1 MLEYA
6 EKFSWLVPLVLIYLI
21 FAYFTRRSDLKKR
34 KEATDWQ
41 YERLRTQWLTAQ
53 RFYLET
59 LQRELANLILRED
72 IEALEKA
79 FHSVRHWD
87 REVSRSSQ
95 ERWDAEQALLLEK
108 FPNLQDFDLIATKHF
123 IRYDHRPQWSIDEL
137 VDRYKEIMKLLMLRR
152 YLKQGEEEFYPNQ
165 FDDDEVRIFDE
176 RIQTYKDY
184 RLKNEMESAMSRY
197 HNRRDIAEDGYD
209 DDDYQVTALWRE
221 KDREFTPDSQYG
233 IFCKRLNEYGVYSF
247 FAADDDKTFRSYY
260 RSDPSF
266 SKQAGLYP

>member
-21 FAYFTRRSDLKKR
+21 FAYFTRKKR

-123 IRYDHRPQWSIDEL
+123 IRYDYRPQ
-137 VDRYKEIMKLLMLRR
+137 
-152 YLKQGEEEFYPNQ
+152 
-165 FDDDEVRIFDE
+165 
-176 RIQTYKDY
+176 
-184 RLKNEMESAMSRY
+184 
-197 HNRRDIAEDGYD
+197 
-209 DDDYQVTALWRE
+209 
-221 KDREFTPDSQYG
+221 
-233 IFCKRLNEYGVYSF
+233 
-247 FAADDDKTFRSYY
+247 
-260 RSDPSF
+260 
-266 SKQAGLYP
+266 

>member
-1 MLEYA
+1 MPGSTHPLWEAEMLEYA

-34 KEATDWQ
+34 KEAADWQ

-123 IRYDHRPQWSIDEL
+123 IRYDYRPQ
-137 VDRYKEIMKLLMLRR
+137 
-152 YLKQGEEEFYPNQ
+152 
-165 FDDDEVRIFDE
+165 
-176 RIQTYKDY
+176 
-184 RLKNEMESAMSRY
+184 
-197 HNRRDIAEDGYD
+197 
-209 DDDYQVTALWRE
+209 
-221 KDREFTPDSQYG
+221 
-233 IFCKRLNEYGVYSF
+233 
-247 FAADDDKTFRSYY
+247 
-260 RSDPSF
+260 
-266 SKQAGLYP
+266 